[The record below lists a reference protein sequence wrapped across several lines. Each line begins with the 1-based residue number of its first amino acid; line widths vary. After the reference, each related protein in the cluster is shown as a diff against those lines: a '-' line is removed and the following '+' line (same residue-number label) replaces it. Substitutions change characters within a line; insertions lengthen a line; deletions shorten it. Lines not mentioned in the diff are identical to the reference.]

1 MREGRTIRYSV
12 KGDFLQNVGY
22 LLKSYH
28 PGVWNNLAS
37 RLSETFKLSSATTR
51 RTTIAAEI

>member
-1 MREGRTIRYSV
+1 MREGRTVRYSI

-22 LLKSYH
+22 LPKSYH
-28 PGVWNNLAS
+28 PSVWNNLAS
-37 RLSETFKLSSATTR
+37 RLAETFELSSATTR